1 MTTILQISDTHILPE
16 GPLVSNVLDTASSLE
31 KLIIR
36 INQLRVKHND
46 IECILVSGDISEDG
60 SSDSYQRF
68 KSIMSLLELPVYVI
82 PGNHDARENMREAFI
97 AENIFTKTGPLNW
110 HKKIGHINLIGLD
123 TLVEGQGGGYLIPES
138 LEYLEKTLNNIKSEP
153 TMLALHHPPF
163 ETGIQF
169 MDSIGLENTNEF
181 KTIISL
187 VVMPSAL
194 KAAMMSERTF
204 CMRRLLTLTWAGWT
218 CLNQSRRKIVD
229 AGIISSGK
237 LNQAATVLMADAI
250 SRRRGNDKV
259 SLSQISCCN
268 SAKLISDGSAKWLL
282 LLIS

>member
-68 KSIMSLLELPVYVI
+68 KSIMSLLELPIYVI

-123 TLVEGQGGGYLIPES
+123 TLVEGQGGGYLMPES

-169 MDSIGLENTNEF
+169 MDSIGLKNTNEF
-181 KTIISL
+181 KTIISNFNGEL
-187 VVMPSAL
+187 RVVCGHIHC
-194 KAAMMSERTF
+194 MMV
-204 CMRRLLTLTWAGWT
+204 AN
-218 CLNQSRRKIVD
+218 LNNHI
-229 AGIISSGK
+229 AISSPSPSSSFEYDTRSSAPVGFMNEVDGCLLHK
-237 LNQAATVLMADAI
+237 WNNGFKTVRVGPL
-250 SRRRGNDKV
+250 V
-259 SLSQISCCN
+259 
-268 SAKLISDGSAKWLL
+268 GSGPFPF
-282 LLIS
+282 